1 MIVFN
6 TDRGTKIAL
15 SWGQLVMLGT
25 LIKRSVI
32 VVVAVLSLAQG
43 TWADSKPRLLD
54 ICQKELS
61 AKFGKWVLSSP
72 PSDLAAYARDKKIET
87 NIARSDFDGD
97 GLQDIAMLISTKS
110 NEGISQYIAVC
121 FDRKEGAELHLI
133 KDPYCGE
140 GIKVSLKG
148 HKFYDYET
156 GRTEKYPSNG
166 ISAYCFEKAGSTYLY
181 QNGSF
186 RMVVDSD

>member
-1 MIVFN
+1 
-6 TDRGTKIAL
+6 
-15 SWGQLVMLGT
+15 MLGM
-25 LIKRSVI
+25 LINRSVI
-32 VVVAVLSLAQG
+32 VMVAAFSLVQG
-43 TWADSKPRLLD
+43 SWADSKPRLPDL
-54 ICQKELS
+54 CQKEVSSKL
-61 AKFGKWVLSSP
+61 GKWVLSSP
-72 PSDLAAYARDKKIET
+72 QSDLAAYARDKKIET

-97 GLQDIAMLISTKS
+97 GLEDIAMLISTKS

-121 FDRKEGAELHLI
+121 FDRKEGVELHLI

-148 HKFYDYET
+148 HKFYNYET
-156 GRTEKYPSNG
+156 GRSEKYPSNG

-181 QNGSF
+181 RNGSF